1 MILLVTPF
9 FLFAVFR
16 TLPVFSAFGPYVN
29 VPDLLQ
35 YYASTLA
42 GLLAVIIALLT
53 RHGLGLSLNGR
64 SVLITFG
71 FLTLAALLLV
81 SSLGIPYLLLQQ
93 SLHPVFIW
101 SLFLSLPLSS
111 IYFIGGSVRWTA
123 VAEKRIIAW
132 RWPLLGINLIG
143 FLLYLVITVAL
154 TTMLAHLPARFPAI
168 LFFFAALS
176 ITWLLW
182 AAWRAY
188 GISQAETNS
197 NERNLA
203 VTFLLLAQAEL
214 CLAFGRPGSLNWFL
228 YQVLLLTGLA
238 ITLLPLLKHAIHYQ
252 REKRQRSELA
262 QLIVHDLKSPLTIVT
277 SGLELLHRGNLGPL
291 GETQQKLINDLQHCG
306 SEVLNLV
313 EDMLD
318 VERLEEGVMP
328 LHKRLMDLTPLL
340 REQTAE
346 LQILANKHDQCLTI
360 ITPESLPLVLVD
372 PHLAR
377 RVVHNLV
384 ANALKFTPDGGEIT
398 VQASGE
404 KNTLVVTVADSG
416 PGIPPPE
423 RQRIFEKFTQ
433 LDTHNRRGKGLG
445 LTFCKM
451 AVEAHGGILSAEDSP
466 LGGAM
471 FRMTLP
477 SEEPTPPA
485 TAAKAERKPRFYR
498 LIMGK

>member
-1 MILLVTPF
+1 M
-9 FLFAVFR
+9 
-16 TLPVFSAFGPYVN
+16 
-29 VPDLLQ
+29 
-35 YYASTLA
+35 
-42 GLLAVIIALLT
+42 
-53 RHGLGLSLNGR
+53 
-64 SVLITFG
+64 
-71 FLTLAALLLV
+71 
-81 SSLGIPYLLLQQ
+81 
-93 SLHPVFIW
+93 
-101 SLFLSLPLSS
+101 
-111 IYFIGGSVRWTA
+111 
-123 VAEKRIIAW
+123 
-132 RWPLLGINLIG
+132 
-143 FLLYLVITVAL
+143 
-154 TTMLAHLPARFPAI
+154 
-168 LFFFAALS
+168 
-176 ITWLLW
+176 
-182 AAWRAY
+182 
-188 GISQAETNS
+188 
-197 NERNLA
+197 
-203 VTFLLLAQAEL
+203 
-214 CLAFGRPGSLNWFL
+214 
-228 YQVLLLTGLA
+228 
-238 ITLLPLLKHAIHYQ
+238 
-252 REKRQRSELA
+252 
-262 QLIVHDLKSPLTIVT
+262 
-277 SGLELLHRGNLGPL
+277 
-291 GETQQKLINDLQHCG
+291 
-306 SEVLNLV
+306 LNLV